1 METVIKK
8 FICTFALDIF
18 IIKQNNNMKKT
29 LHYMLMLL
37 MMAVMTLST
46 QTARAEEIDLNDVD
60 GVSYALL
67 GKWTTDP
74 ATLLKDLPADVK
86 DASCL
91 LTFNNDYSFNL
102 TVMLNGSAEQ
112 MDIEM
117 QLTIEGVWNYVKGG
131 KLKVD
136 ELKPHLEVTDLK
148 IPSDMMDQLALL
160 GQTEASLKQM
170 FNKMLNEKAQDY
182 MNKEEL
188 MKLNQ
193 LNILS
198 LTETTMTVD
207 NDSEKV
213 VFTKVTE

>member
-1 METVIKK
+1 
-8 FICTFALDIF
+8 
-18 IIKQNNNMKKT
+18 MKKT

-91 LTFNNDYSFNL
+91 LTFSNDYSFNL

-117 QLTIEGVWNYVKGG
+117 KLVIDGVWNYVKGG
-131 KLKVD
+131 NLKVD
-136 ELKPHLEVTDLK
+136 DLKPHLEVTDLK
-148 IPSDMMDQLALL
+148 IPSDMMEQLALL
-160 GQTEASLKQM
+160 GQTEASVKQM

-207 NDSEKV
+207 NDSENV

>member
-1 METVIKK
+1 
-8 FICTFALDIF
+8 
-18 IIKQNNNMKKT
+18 MKKT

-37 MMAVMTLST
+37 MTAVMTLST

-60 GVSYALL
+60 GVANALL

-74 ATLLKDLPADVK
+74 AVLFKDLPADVK
-86 DASCL
+86 KASCL

-102 TVMLNGSAEQ
+102 TVLLNGSVEQ
-112 MDIEM
+112 MDMEM
-117 QLTIEGVWNYVKGG
+117 KLTLDGVWNYEKGG

-136 ELKPHLEVTDLK
+136 DLKPHLEVTDLK

-160 GQTEASLKQM
+160 GQTEASVKQM
-170 FNKMLNEKAQDY
+170 FNNMLNEKAQDY

-207 NDSEKV
+207 NDSENV

>member
-1 METVIKK
+1 
-8 FICTFALDIF
+8 
-18 IIKQNNNMKKT
+18 MKKT

-91 LTFNNDYSFNL
+91 LTFSKDYSFNL

-112 MDIEM
+112 IDIEM
-117 QLTIEGVWNYVKGG
+117 KLTIEGVWNYVKGG

-136 ELKPHLEVTDLK
+136 ELKPHLEVTDLRV
-148 IPSDMMDQLALL
+148 PDSMMDQLTLL

-170 FNKMLNEKAQDY
+170 FNKMLNEKAKDY

-207 NDSEKV
+207 NDSENV

>member
-1 METVIKK
+1 MR
-8 FICTFALDIF
+8 
-18 IIKQNNNMKKT
+18 KT

-91 LTFNNDYSFNL
+91 LTFSKDYSFNL

-112 MDIEM
+112 IDIEM
-117 QLTIEGVWNYVKGG
+117 KLVIDGVWNYEKGG

-136 ELKPHLEVTDLK
+136 DLKPHLEVTDLK
-148 IPSDMMDQLALL
+148 IPSDMMKQLALL
-160 GQTEASLKQM
+160 GQTEASVKQM

-188 MKLNQ
+188 MKLNE

>member
-1 METVIKK
+1 
-8 FICTFALDIF
+8 
-18 IIKQNNNMKKT
+18 MKKT

-91 LTFNNDYSFNL
+91 LTFNKDYSFNL
-102 TVMLNGSAEQ
+102 TVMLSGSAEQ
-112 MDIEM
+112 IDIEM
-117 QLTIEGVWNYVKGG
+117 KLTIEGVWNYVKGG
-131 KLKVD
+131 NLKVD

-170 FNKMLNEKAQDY
+170 FNKMLNEKAKDY

-207 NDSEKV
+207 NDSENV

>member
-1 METVIKK
+1 MH
-8 FICTFALDIF
+8 LIF
-18 IIKQNNNMKKT
+18 LLSSKTINNNMKKT

-112 MDIEM
+112 IDIEM
-117 QLTIEGVWNYVKGG
+117 KLTIDGVWNYVKGG

-136 ELKPHLEVTDLK
+136 DLKPHLEVTDLK

-160 GQTEASLKQM
+160 GQTEASVKQM

-207 NDSEKV
+207 NDSENV

>member
-1 METVIKK
+1 
-8 FICTFALDIF
+8 
-18 IIKQNNNMKKT
+18 MKKT

-91 LTFNNDYSFNL
+91 LTFSKDYSFNL

-112 MDIEM
+112 IDIEM
-117 QLTIEGVWNYVKGG
+117 KLVIDGVWNYEKGG

-136 ELKPHLEVTDLK
+136 DLKPHLEVTDLK
-148 IPSDMMDQLALL
+148 IPSDMMKQLALL
-160 GQTEASLKQM
+160 GQTEASVKQM

-188 MKLNQ
+188 MKLNE

>member
-1 METVIKK
+1 
-8 FICTFALDIF
+8 
-18 IIKQNNNMKKT
+18 MKKT

-91 LTFNNDYSFNL
+91 LTFSNDYSFNL

-112 MDIEM
+112 IDIEM
-117 QLTIEGVWNYVKGG
+117 KLVIDGVWNYENGG

-136 ELKPHLEVTDLK
+136 DLKPHLEVTDLK
-148 IPSDMMDQLALL
+148 IPSDMMEQLALL
-160 GQTEASLKQM
+160 GHTEASVKQM
-170 FNKMLNEKAQDY
+170 FNKMLNEKAKDY

-188 MKLNQ
+188 MKLNEF
-193 LNILS
+193 NILS

>member
-1 METVIKK
+1 
-8 FICTFALDIF
+8 
-18 IIKQNNNMKKT
+18 MKKT

-112 MDIEM
+112 IDIEM
-117 QLTIEGVWNYVKGG
+117 KLVIDGVWNYEKGG

-136 ELKPHLEVTDLK
+136 DLKPHLEVTDLK

-160 GQTEASLKQM
+160 GQTEASVKQM

-207 NDSEKV
+207 NDSENV

>member
-1 METVIKK
+1 
-8 FICTFALDIF
+8 
-18 IIKQNNNMKKT
+18 MKKT

-112 MDIEM
+112 IDIEM
-117 QLTIEGVWNYVKGG
+117 KLTIDGVWNYVKGG

-136 ELKPHLEVTDLK
+136 DLKPHLEVTDLK

-160 GQTEASLKQM
+160 GQTEASVKQM

>member
-1 METVIKK
+1 
-8 FICTFALDIF
+8 
-18 IIKQNNNMKKT
+18 MKKT

-91 LTFNNDYSFNL
+91 LTFSKDYSFNL

-112 MDIEM
+112 IDIEM
-117 QLTIEGVWNYVKGG
+117 KLVIDGVWNYEKEGR
-131 KLKVD
+131 LNVD
-136 ELKPHLEVTDLK
+136 DLKPHLEVTDLK
-148 IPSDMMDQLALL
+148 IPSDMMEQLALL
-160 GQTEASLKQM
+160 GQTEASVKQM

-188 MKLNQ
+188 MKLNE

>member
-1 METVIKK
+1 
-8 FICTFALDIF
+8 
-18 IIKQNNNMKKT
+18 MKKT

-112 MDIEM
+112 IDIEM
-117 QLTIEGVWNYVKGG
+117 KLVIDGVWNYVKGG
-131 KLKVD
+131 NLNVD
-136 ELKPHLEVTDLK
+136 DLKPHLEVTDLK

-160 GQTEASLKQM
+160 GQTEASVQQM

>member
-1 METVIKK
+1 
-8 FICTFALDIF
+8 
-18 IIKQNNNMKKT
+18 MKKT

-91 LTFNNDYSFNL
+91 LTFSKDYSFNL
-102 TVMLNGSAEQ
+102 TVMLSGSAEQ
-112 MDIEM
+112 IDIEM
-117 QLTIEGVWNYVKGG
+117 KLVIDGVWNYVKGG
-131 KLKVD
+131 NLNVD
-136 ELKPHLEVTDLK
+136 DLKPHLEVTDLRV
-148 IPSDMMDQLALL
+148 PDSMMDQLALL

-207 NDSEKV
+207 NDSENV

>member
-1 METVIKK
+1 
-8 FICTFALDIF
+8 
-18 IIKQNNNMKKT
+18 MKKT

-91 LTFNNDYSFNL
+91 LTFSKDYSFNL
-102 TVMLNGSAEQ
+102 TVMLSGSAEQ
-112 MDIEM
+112 IDIEM

-136 ELKPHLEVTDLK
+136 ELKPHLEVTDLRV
-148 IPSDMMDQLALL
+148 PDSMMDQLTLL

-207 NDSEKV
+207 NDSENV

>member
-1 METVIKK
+1 
-8 FICTFALDIF
+8 
-18 IIKQNNNMKKT
+18 MKKT

-91 LTFNNDYSFNL
+91 LTFSKDYSFNL

-112 MDIEM
+112 IDIEM
-117 QLTIEGVWNYVKGG
+117 KLVIDGVWNYEKGG

-136 ELKPHLEVTDLK
+136 DLKPHLELTDIK
-148 IPSDMMDQLALL
+148 IPSDMMKQLALL
-160 GQTEASLKQM
+160 GQTEASVKQM

-188 MKLNQ
+188 MKLNE

-198 LTETTMTVD
+198 INESTMVVD

-213 VFTKVTE
+213 VFTRVTE